1 MYKNPDTGRKIKE
14 GAATWRRLTARLGY
28 RAVAGRLLRPEH
40 ADVEARAVELL
51 GNPLNLPVGV
61 TSEELAA
68 AMLNLDVVAHE
79 ARKRAEITDEEFYG
93 LFDA

>member
-14 GAATWRRLTARLGY
+14 GAATWRRLTSRLGY
-28 RAVAGRLLRPEH
+28 RVVAGRLLRPEH

-51 GNPLNLPVGV
+51 GNPLNLPAGV

-68 AMLNLDVVAHE
+68 AIRPLVDEINTCIIRGYGASRADLF
-79 ARKRAEITDEEFYG
+79 ARP
-93 LFDA
+93 